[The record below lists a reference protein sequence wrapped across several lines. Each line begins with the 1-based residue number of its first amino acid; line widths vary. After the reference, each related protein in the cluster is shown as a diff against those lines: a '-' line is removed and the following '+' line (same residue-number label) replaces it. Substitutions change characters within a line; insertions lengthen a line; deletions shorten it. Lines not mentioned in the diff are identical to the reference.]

1 MVTAMTHTPGIRY
14 VLRRDRTGQTIT
26 VPPGD
31 PLIRT
36 LLSSMKGDDAGRTMV
51 AMARLESGHAVRGEY
66 RMEPVTL
73 TPVRATL
80 ADVEA
85 DTLARMTIPTR
96 QD

>member
-1 MVTAMTHTPGIRY
+1 MTYQPGIRY
-14 VLRRDRTGQTIT
+14 VLRRVRTGQTIT
-26 VPPGD
+26 VPHGD

-36 LLSSMKGDDAGRTMV
+36 ILSMKGDDAGKAML
-51 AMARLESGHAVRGEY
+51 AMARLESGHAIRGEY
-66 RMEPVTL
+66 RMEPVIL

>member
-1 MVTAMTHTPGIRY
+1 MTHQPGIRY
-14 VLRRDRTGQTIT
+14 VLRRVRTGQTIT

-36 LLSSMKGDDAGRTMV
+36 LLSMKGDDAGK
-51 AMARLESGHAVRGEY
+51 AMRAMSRLESGHAIRGEY

-73 TPVRATL
+73 TPVTATL

-85 DTLARMTIPTR
+85 DTLARLTTPTR